1 MEIKDLQFFKDKNI
15 YDCDLQDDKYIV
27 NTDSGKYIVEIYEG
41 DLESFL
47 KYNQQNNYLLYELN
61 DKFAKIEDSGFENGY
76 TFVIKKFIQNLT
88 DQISV
93 EKQIQLGSEIGKIL
107 RKLHE
112 KSQINDD
119 TTWSKIF
126 NYKINN
132 LIYNYSMTNFRG
144 DKDYIVFDYI
154 ENNRYLIESRKLS
167 NIYLFDNLECIY
179 ADENNLN
186 FVSKNVSYMADS
198 FFEFRKINE
207 ADEKNRIFYY
217 SLLKSYFNGKIPRL
231 FYRILAIYT
240 ILDILEPKLNG
251 ENDVDLTGE
260 FDRILS
266 IYNDFD
272 CIIPVWIKET
282 EGRIRELSDEGK
294 L

>member
-47 KYNQQNNYLLYELN
+47 KYNQQNNYLLYELS

-112 KSQINDD
+112 NSQINDD

-167 NIYLFDNLECIY
+167 NIYLFDNLESIY

-240 ILDILEPKLNG
+240 IFDILEPKLNG

>member
-112 KSQINDD
+112 NSQINDD

-167 NIYLFDNLECIY
+167 NIYLFDNLESIY

-251 ENDVDLTGE
+251 ENDVDLKGE

-272 CIIPVWIKET
+272 CIIPVWVKET
-282 EGRIRELSDEGK
+282 EEKIKELSDESK

>member
-1 MEIKDLQFFKDKNI
+1 MEIKELQFFKDKNI

-88 DQISV
+88 DQISI

-112 KSQINDD
+112 NSQINDD

-167 NIYLFDNLECIY
+167 NIYLFDNLCFIN

>member
-15 YDCDLQDDKYIV
+15 YACELQDDKYIV

-112 KSQINDD
+112 NSQINDD

>member
-112 KSQINDD
+112 NSQINDD

-167 NIYLFDNLECIY
+167 NIYLFDNLCSIN
-179 ADENNLN
+179 ADDNNLN

>member
-1 MEIKDLQFFKDKNI
+1 MEIKELQFFKDKNI
-15 YDCDLQDDKYIV
+15 YDCELQDDKYIV

-112 KSQINDD
+112 NSQINDD

-167 NIYLFDNLECIY
+167 NIYLFDNLESIY

-282 EGRIRELSDEGK
+282 EGRIRELNDEGK

>member
-112 KSQINDD
+112 NSQINDD

-167 NIYLFDNLECIY
+167 NIYLFDNLESIY
-179 ADENNLN
+179 VDENNLN

-231 FYRILAIYT
+231 FSRILAIYT

>member
-1 MEIKDLQFFKDKNI
+1 MEIKGLQFFKDKNI

-47 KYNQQNNYLLYELN
+47 KYNKQNNYLLYELN

-112 KSQINDD
+112 NSQINDD

-167 NIYLFDNLECIY
+167 NIYLFDNLCSIY

-217 SLLKSYFNGKIPRL
+217 SLLKSYFNGKIPIL

>member
-1 MEIKDLQFFKDKNI
+1 MEIKDLQFFKDKDI
-15 YDCDLQDDKYIV
+15 YDCDLQEDKYIV

-47 KYNQQNNYLLYELN
+47 NYNKQNNYLLYELN
-61 DKFAKIEDSGFENGY
+61 DKFAKIEDSGYENGH

-88 DQISV
+88 DQIST
-93 EKQIQLGSEIGKIL
+93 EKQIQLGSEIGKVL

-112 KSQINDD
+112 NSQINDD
-119 TTWSKIF
+119 TTWAKIF

-167 NIYLFDNLECIY
+167 NIYLFDNLCSIF
-179 ADENNLN
+179 ADDNNLN

-207 ADEKNRIFYY
+207 VDEKNRIFYY

-251 ENDVDLTGE
+251 ENEVDLTGE
-260 FDRILS
+260 FDRILK

-282 EGRIRELSDEGK
+282 EEKIKELSDEGK

>member
-112 KSQINDD
+112 NSQINDD

-167 NIYLFDNLECIY
+167 NIYLFDNLCSIY

>member
-61 DKFAKIEDSGFENGY
+61 DKFTKIEDSGFENGY

-112 KSQINDD
+112 NSQINDD

-167 NIYLFDNLECIY
+167 NIYLFDNLESIY
-179 ADENNLN
+179 ADENNLD

>member
-112 KSQINDD
+112 NSQINDD

-132 LIYNYSMTNFRG
+132 LIYNYSITNFRG

-154 ENNRYLIESRKLS
+154 ENNRYLIESRRLS
-167 NIYLFDNLECIY
+167 NIYLFDNLESIY

>member
-112 KSQINDD
+112 NSQINDD

-186 FVSKNVSYMADS
+186 FVSKKVSYMSDS

>member
-88 DQISV
+88 DQISI

-112 KSQINDD
+112 NSQINDD

-167 NIYLFDNLECIY
+167 NIYLFDNLCSIN
-179 ADENNLN
+179 ADDNNLN
-186 FVSKNVSYMADS
+186 FLSKNVSYMADS

>member
-1 MEIKDLQFFKDKNI
+1 MEIKELQFFKDKNI
-15 YDCDLQDDKYIV
+15 YACELQDDKYIV

-47 KYNQQNNYLLYELN
+47 KYNQENNYLLYELN

-112 KSQINDD
+112 NSQINDD

-144 DKDYIVFDYI
+144 DNDYIVFDYI

-167 NIYLFDNLECIY
+167 NIYLFDNLESIY

>member
-41 DLESFL
+41 DLKSFL

-88 DQISV
+88 DQISI

-112 KSQINDD
+112 NSQINDD

-167 NIYLFDNLECIY
+167 NIYLFDNLESIY

>member
-1 MEIKDLQFFKDKNI
+1 MEIKELQFFKDKNI

-88 DQISV
+88 DQISI

-112 KSQINDD
+112 NSQINDD

-167 NIYLFDNLECIY
+167 NIYLFDNLESIY

>member
-112 KSQINDD
+112 NSQINDD

-240 ILDILEPKLNG
+240 ILDILELKLNG

>member
-47 KYNQQNNYLLYELN
+47 KYNKQNNYLLYELN

-112 KSQINDD
+112 NSQINDD

-167 NIYLFDNLECIY
+167 NIYLFDNLCSIY

-282 EGRIRELSDEGK
+282 EEKIKELSDESK

>member
-167 NIYLFDNLECIY
+167 NIYLFDNLESIY

-198 FFEFRKINE
+198 FYEFRKINE

-251 ENDVDLTGE
+251 EHDVDLTGE

-272 CIIPVWIKET
+272 CIIPVWIKKT
-282 EGRIRELSDEGK
+282 EGRIRELNDEGK

>member
-1 MEIKDLQFFKDKNI
+1 MKIKDLQFFKDKNI

-112 KSQINDD
+112 NSQINDD

-167 NIYLFDNLECIY
+167 NIYLFDNLESIY

-217 SLLKSYFNGKIPRL
+217 SLLKSYFNEKIPRL

>member
-1 MEIKDLQFFKDKNI
+1 MEIKELQFFKDKKI

-112 KSQINDD
+112 NSQINDD

-167 NIYLFDNLECIY
+167 NIYLFDNLESIY

>member
-112 KSQINDD
+112 NSQINDD

-167 NIYLFDNLECIY
+167 NIYLFDNLESIY

-207 ADEKNRIFYY
+207 ADEKNSIFYY

>member
-1 MEIKDLQFFKDKNI
+1 MEIKELQFFKDKNI
-15 YDCDLQDDKYIV
+15 YDCELQDDKYIV

-88 DQISV
+88 DQISI

-112 KSQINDD
+112 NSQINDD

-154 ENNRYLIESRKLS
+154 ENNRYLIESRKLN
-167 NIYLFDNLECIY
+167 NIYLFDNLESIY
-179 ADENNLN
+179 AGENNLN

>member
-1 MEIKDLQFFKDKNI
+1 MEIKELQFFKDKNI
-15 YDCDLQDDKYIV
+15 YACELQDDKYIV

-88 DQISV
+88 DQISI

-112 KSQINDD
+112 NSQINDD

-167 NIYLFDNLECIY
+167 NIYLFDNLESIY

-282 EGRIRELSDEGK
+282 EGRIRELRDEGK

>member
-1 MEIKDLQFFKDKNI
+1 MEIKELQFFKDKNI
-15 YDCDLQDDKYIV
+15 YDCELQDDKYIV

-112 KSQINDD
+112 NSQINDD

-167 NIYLFDNLECIY
+167 NIYLFDNLKSIY

>member
-1 MEIKDLQFFKDKNI
+1 MEIKDLQFFKDKNV
-15 YDCDLQDDKYIV
+15 YDRDLQDDKYIV

-41 DLESFL
+41 DLEPFL

-112 KSQINDD
+112 NSQINDD

-167 NIYLFDNLECIY
+167 NIYLFDNLESIY

>member
-112 KSQINDD
+112 NSQINDD

-167 NIYLFDNLECIY
+167 NIYLFDNLESIY
-179 ADENNLN
+179 AGENNLN

>member
-112 KSQINDD
+112 NSQINDD

>member
-112 KSQINDD
+112 NSQINDD
-119 TTWSKIF
+119 TTWPKIF

-167 NIYLFDNLECIY
+167 NIYLFDNLESIY